1 MYRTAA
7 AAIFCAI
14 VLVPAASYA
23 ALNTVPSLTQAVLGG
38 GFQKV
43 NTNAQT
49 QATQQEA
56 QAPAACEQSCSQ
68 SAAGNCKKGDVT
80 GNPNGDVQCAASHI
94 GVPEYTK
101 LSSFGSSGSC
111 VDKEDNNVCAS
122 GSCTTWRGER
132 VFGVAHRT
140 FPFGTR
146 MEVCNIK
153 NGVCQIATVIER
165 GPHAAVGSVTV
176 DARVELADALLMG
189 CNGTTQATYR
199 VLSVPG
205 VSQTAQPSGPAQVGL
220 DALLAAGHVNGDLGN
235 NSGNPAG
242 YTAVNTPYGQGY
254 LGTPTS
260 KPYYA
265 MQPSGSPYASASPAP
280 IQTSASQT
288 GAPIS
293 QQLGSSP
300 YSALTSSNAAANTL
314 QQALQPTTPKN
325 PSQVIVPGA
334 PSIGFIYAQQ
344 HVVSRSSSVM
354 LSWTTLNMKQGSCAV
369 SLNNQKV
376 ATGEEG
382 TKSIAASSLPTG
394 SLVFIL
400 TCTAAD
406 GTPFSKSETVTVQ

>member
-1 MYRTAA
+1 
-7 AAIFCAI
+7 
-14 VLVPAASYA
+14 
-23 ALNTVPSLTQAVLGG
+23 
-38 GFQKV
+38 
-43 NTNAQT
+43 
-49 QATQQEA
+49 
-56 QAPAACEQSCSQ
+56 
-68 SAAGNCKKGDVT
+68 
-80 GNPNGDVQCAASHI
+80 
-94 GVPEYTK
+94 
-101 LSSFGSSGSC
+101 
-111 VDKEDNNVCAS
+111 
-122 GSCTTWRGER
+122 
-132 VFGVAHRT
+132 
-140 FPFGTR
+140 
-146 MEVCNIK
+146 
-153 NGVCQIATVIER
+153 
-165 GPHAAVGSVTV
+165 
-176 DARVELADALLMG
+176 MG
-189 CNGTTQATYR
+189 CNNTTQATYR

-205 VSQTAQPSGPAQVGL
+205 GSRTAEPSGPARVAF
-220 DALLAAGHVNGDLGN
+220 DALLAAGHINGDLGN
-235 NSGNPAG
+235 GAGNPAG

-280 IQTSASQT
+280 IQTNASQT
-288 GAPIS
+288 GTPIS

-325 PSQVIVPGA
+325 PPQVIVPGA

-369 SLNNQKV
+369 SLNNQKL

-382 TKSIAASSLPTG
+382 TKSITASSLPTG

-400 TCTAAD
+400 TCTAAN